1 MTDSNWIYGQR
12 DREDISAGNMS
23 IHRSRLESIAQY
35 HENISNDST
44 SERQRTSDVIEIFE
58 WFWAILERRER
69 WIDITSALLNKTNI
83 CKKKLNFF
91 QLVQK
96 IIRITEQ
103 HQSIAN
109 CFTRDLSFTGRRYR
123 RELQRTPA
131 L

>member
-1 MTDSNWIYGQR
+1 
-12 DREDISAGNMS
+12 MS

-83 CKKKLNFF
+83 C
-91 QLVQK
+91 
-96 IIRITEQ
+96 
-103 HQSIAN
+103 
-109 CFTRDLSFTGRRYR
+109 
-123 RELQRTPA
+123 
-131 L
+131 